1 MHSYFIFLVATLTL
15 RELLLRHQTIRQP
28 QLNIMKLSFA
38 LALQQ
43 NYQYV
48 IAQKLL
54 IFSIS
59 PMQVLSQNQN
69 QCLS

>member
-1 MHSYFIFLVATLTL
+1 MHSYFIFLVVALKL
-15 RELLLRHQTIRQP
+15 RELSLRHQTKRQP
-28 QLNIMKLSFA
+28 QLNIVKLSFA

-69 QCLS
+69 QC